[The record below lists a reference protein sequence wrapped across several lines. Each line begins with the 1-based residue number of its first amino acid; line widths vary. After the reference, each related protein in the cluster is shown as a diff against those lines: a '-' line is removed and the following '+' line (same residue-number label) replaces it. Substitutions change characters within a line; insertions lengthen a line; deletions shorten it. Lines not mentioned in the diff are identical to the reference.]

1 MAIGDLGH
9 SVLGLWVV
17 RNSDSCSLLRP
28 PVCNT
33 AVVNDTLS
41 LGMMIYIIVLSI
53 LMFLLPFSQ
62 LVMKFAPFLFP
73 WVCFFLVFFWGGLF
87 WFCFGF
93 FFEHLEMGSVIK
105 LLG

>member
-9 SVLGLWVV
+9 RVLGLWVV
-17 RNSDSCSLLRP
+17 RNSDSRSLLRP

-53 LMFLLPFSQ
+53 LMFLLPFSH
-62 LVMKFAPFLFP
+62 LVMKFAPF
-73 WVCFFLVFFWGGLF
+73 FFLGFVFFGVFWGVLF
-87 WFCFGF
+87 WV
-93 FFEHLEMGSVIK
+93 FFEQLEMGSVLKK

>member
-62 LVMKFAPFLFP
+62 LVMKFAPFFSLGF
-73 WVCFFLVFFWGGLF
+73 VFFGVFLGGFVL
-87 WFCFGF
+87 GF
-93 FFEHLEMGSVIK
+93 F
-105 LLG
+105 